1 MITAKEAKEL
11 SGPSTQDYLYFIEEK
26 IKAAASDKK
35 KQIIIRDTPYAS
47 WLYSEKDMSPAAKSA
62 IETIKNNGFS
72 VSLYYCEHS
81 MAVDMGLVVSWE

>member
-11 SGPSTQDYLYFIEEK
+11 SGPSAEYYLDFIEVK
-26 IKAAASDKK
+26 IREAAVNKGKK
-35 KQIIIRDTPYAS
+35 VTIRENPYAK
-47 WLYSEKDMSPAAKSA
+47 WLYSEKDMSPAEKSA
-62 IETIKNNGFS
+62 INTLKDNGFS